1 VSTTPPGAPSPPGT
15 PPLPVTPAL
24 RDVGPDAWRA
34 LAAAF
39 LGWMLDGMD
48 IMLYAFALTAIRSE
62 FGLSAGMVGALA
74 SVTLVTSAAGGAVAG
89 YLADRFGRARVL
101 VVSILVY
108 SVFTAATATAGSVA
122 ALALWRGLVGLGLG
136 AEWSAGS
143 VLVAETWPSRHRGKA
158 IGFVQSGWAIGY
170 LLAAALAALVLP
182 RWGWRTLFLLGV
194 LPALVTVWIRRRVA
208 EPEVWRL
215 ARARPAG
222 AAGGAAARGPTFRA
236 AIGMLARPPLRRL
249 ALSATALATV
259 LLFAYWGLFTWMPTF
274 LASPVSEG
282 GAGLGIVRSSAW
294 IVAMQVGAFLGY
306 NLFGIIADRL
316 GRRPA
321 VALFVGG
328 AALIVPVYG
337 LMAQRPTALLLL
349 GPLVGFLGHGYFS
362 LFGAMLAELFPSA
375 IRATAQGACYNIGR
389 AASALAPFAIG
400 AAADRMGY
408 GAALAL
414 TSGFYIAGLGLIF
427 LLPETRGRD
436 LA

>member
-1 VSTTPPGAPSPPGT
+1 MSATPPGAI
-15 PPLPVTPAL
+15 
-24 RDVGPDAWRA
+24 GPDARRA
-34 LAAAF
+34 LVAAF

-48 IMLYAFALTAIRSE
+48 IMLYAFALTAIREE
-62 FGLSAGMVGALA
+62 FGLSAGAVGGLA
-74 SVTLVTSAAGGAVAG
+74 SLTLVTSAAGGALAG

-101 VVSILVY
+101 AFSILVY

-122 ALALWRGLVGLGLG
+122 GLALWRALVGFGLG

-143 VLVAETWPSRHRGKA
+143 VLVAETWPARHRGKA

-182 RWGWRTLFLLGV
+182 RYGWRALFLIGV
-194 LPALVTVWIRRRVA
+194 APALLTVWIRRRVK
-208 EPEVWRL
+208 EPEAWRS
-215 ARARPAG
+215 ARSAP
-222 AAGGAAARGPTFRA
+222 GGGPSAPPDWRA
-236 AIGMLARPPLRRL
+236 MLRPPLRRL
-249 ALSATALATV
+249 TLAATALATV

-282 GAGLGIVRSSAW
+282 GAGLGLVRSSAW
-294 IVAMQVGAFLGY
+294 IVAVQAGAFLGY
-306 NLFGIIADRL
+306 NLFGYIADRA

-321 VALFVGG
+321 FLIFVGG
-328 AALIVPVYG
+328 AAVLVPLYG
-337 LMAQRPTALLLL
+337 MMAAHPAVLLAL

-362 LFGAMLAELFPSA
+362 LFGAMLAEIFPGS

-389 AASALAPFAIG
+389 AVSALAPFAIG
-400 AAADRMGY
+400 AAADKMGY

-414 TSGFYIAGLGLIF
+414 TSGFYVAGAALIF
-427 LLPETRGRD
+427 LLPETRGRE

>member
-1 VSTTPPGAPSPPGT
+1 VSAPPPGQS
-15 PPLPVTPAL
+15 PLPDAAPAL

-34 LAAAF
+34 LVAAF

-48 IMLYAFALTAIRSE
+48 IMLYAFALTAIRGE
-62 FGLSAGMVGALA
+62 FGLSGGMVGALA
-74 SVTLVTSAAGGAVAG
+74 SLTLVTSAAGGALAG

-101 VVSILVY
+101 VVSILFY
-108 SVFTAATATAGSVA
+108 SIVTAATATAGSVG
-122 ALALWRGLVGLGLG
+122 ALALWRALVGFGLG

-182 RWGWRTLFLLGV
+182 RWGWRALFLIGI

-215 ARARPAG
+215 AHARSAG
-222 AAGGAAARGPTFRA
+222 AADTVAPTLGAT
-236 AIGMLARPPLRRL
+236 IGMLARPPLRRL
-249 ALSATALATV
+249 ALAATALATV

-306 NLFGIIADRL
+306 NLFGVIADRV

-321 VALFVGG
+321 FVLFVGG
-328 AALIVPVYG
+328 AALIVPIYG
-337 LMAQRPTALLLL
+337 LMAQRPAALFLL

-362 LFGAMLAELFPSA
+362 LFGAMLAELFPSV

>member
-1 VSTTPPGAPSPPGT
+1 VSAPPHGAAPWPHAAPSHPDTIG
-15 PPLPVTPAL
+15 A
-24 RDVGPDAWRA
+24 DAWRA

-48 IMLYAFALTAIRSE
+48 IMLYAFALTAIRVE
-62 FGLSAGMVGALA
+62 FGLSAGAVGALA
-74 SVTLVTSAAGGAVAG
+74 SVTLVTSAIGGVAAG

-101 VVSILVY
+101 VFSILVY

-122 ALALWRGLVGLGLG
+122 GLLFWRALVGFGLG

-158 IGFVQSGWAIGY
+158 IGFVQSGWAVGY

-182 RWGWRTLFLLGV
+182 RWGWRTLFVLGI
-194 LPALVTVWIRRRVA
+194 LPAILTLWIRRRVA
-208 EPEVWRL
+208 EPAVWR
-215 ARARPAG
+215 AASAEAAVAG
-222 AAGGAAARGPTFRA
+222 AAAGAGAPGFAATA
-236 AIGMLARPPLRRL
+236 ALLLRPPLRRL
-249 ALSATALATV
+249 ALVATTLATV

-274 LASPVSEG
+274 LASPVTEG
-282 GAGLGIVRSSAW
+282 GAGLGIVRSSMW
-294 IVAMQVGAFLGY
+294 IVVMQVGAFLGY
-306 NLFGIIADRL
+306 NLFGVLADRF

-321 VALFVGG
+321 FALFVGG
-328 AALIVPVYG
+328 AALIVPAYG
-337 LMAQRPTALLLL
+337 LLARQPVALLALS
-349 GPLVGFLGHGYFS
+349 PVVGFLGHGYFS
-362 LFGAMLAELFPSA
+362 LFGALLAELFPSA

-389 AASALAPFAIG
+389 AVSALAPFAIG

-414 TSGFYIAGLGLIF
+414 TSGFYVAGLGLVF

>member
-1 VSTTPPGAPSPPGT
+1 VSAPPPVAGATPQRP
-15 PPLPVTPAL
+15 
-24 RDVGPDAWRA
+24 DFIGPDAWRA

-48 IMLYAFALTAIRSE
+48 IMLYAFALTAIRDE
-62 FGLSAGMVGALA
+62 FGLTAGAVGALA
-74 SVTLVTSAAGGAVAG
+74 SVTLVTSALGGVAAGI
-89 YLADRFGRARVL
+89 LADRVGRARVL
-101 VVSILVY
+101 VWSILVY

-122 ALALWRGLVGLGLG
+122 ALVLWRALVGFGLG

-158 IGFVQSGWAIGY
+158 IGFVQSGWAVGY
-170 LLAAALAALVLP
+170 LFAAALAAVILP
-182 RWGWRTLFLLGV
+182 RWGWRTLFLVGI
-194 LPALVTVWIRRRVA
+194 LPAIVTLWIRRRVA
-208 EPEVWRL
+208 EPAVWRATRAERAGTTAAPGL
-215 ARARPAG
+215 ADT
-222 AAGGAAARGPTFRA
+222 AA
-236 AIGMLARPPLRRL
+236 LLLRPPLARL
-249 ALSATALATV
+249 TFVATALATV

-274 LASPVSEG
+274 LASPVAEG

-294 IVAMQVGAFLGY
+294 IVPMQIGAFLGY
-306 NLFGIIADRL
+306 NLFGLVADRI

-321 VALFVGG
+321 FSLFVGG
-328 AALIVPVYG
+328 AALVVPAYG
-337 LMAQRPTALLLL
+337 LMARQPAALMLL

-362 LFGAMLAELFPSA
+362 LFGALLAELFPST

-389 AASALAPFAIG
+389 AVSALAPFAIG

-414 TSGFYIAGLGLIF
+414 TSGFYVAGLGLIF

-436 LA
+436 LT